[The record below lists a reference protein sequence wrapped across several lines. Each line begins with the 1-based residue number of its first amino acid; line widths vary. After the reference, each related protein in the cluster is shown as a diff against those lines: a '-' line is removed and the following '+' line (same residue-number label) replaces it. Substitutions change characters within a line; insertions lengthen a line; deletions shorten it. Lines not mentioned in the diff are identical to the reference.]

1 MRLNNKI
8 ALITGASAGIGRAS
22 ALRFAAEGA
31 KLVLNARRLE
41 PLQALA
47 EQIRAAGG
55 EVVVHAADVA
65 DPGTAQALVDLAQQ
79 SFGGLDV
86 ALNNAGMLGPGV
98 PAAEFPLDAWREVM
112 ATNLDAAFHAAR
124 AQLPALIARGGG
136 GSLVFVGTFVGHT
149 VGFPGMAAYA
159 SSKAGLIG
167 LSQVIA
173 AEYGARGVRS
183 NVLLPGG
190 TDTEMGRQAAPTGDA
205 RDFVRSLHALKR
217 LAEPEEIANAA
228 LFLASDESSF
238 VTGSAMRVEGGVSI
252 TRT

>member
-1 MRLNNKI
+1 
-8 ALITGASAGIGRAS
+8 
-22 ALRFAAEGA
+22 
-31 KLVLNARRLE
+31 
-41 PLQALA
+41 
-47 EQIRAAGG
+47 
-55 EVVVHAADVA
+55 
-65 DPGTAQALVDLAQQ
+65 
-79 SFGGLDV
+79 
-86 ALNNAGMLGPGV
+86 
-98 PAAEFPLDAWREVM
+98 
-112 ATNLDAAFHAAR
+112 
-124 AQLPALIARGGG
+124 
-136 GSLVFVGTFVGHT
+136 
-149 VGFPGMAAYA
+149 MAAYA

-238 VTGSAMRVEGGVSI
+238 VTGHVGDRAQVRVIDTPPS
-252 TRT
+252 TRIAVPV

>member
-1 MRLNNKI
+1 MRLHNKVV
-8 ALITGASAGIGRAS
+8 LITGASAGIGRAC

-31 KLVLNARRLE
+31 CLVLNARRE
-41 PLQALA
+41 GPLQDVAA
-47 EQIRAAGG
+47 QVRASGG
-55 EVVVHAADVA
+55 QVAVHAGDVA
-65 DPGTAQALVDLAQQ
+65 EPGTAPRLVDLAQRT
-79 SFGGLDV
+79 FGGLDV
-86 ALNNAGMLGPGV
+86 AINNAGMLGPSL
-98 PAAEFPLDAWREVM
+98 PTAELSAAEWREVM

-124 AQLPALIARGGG
+124 AQLPAMLARGA

-190 TDTEMGRQAAPTGDA
+190 TDTAMGRQAAASEQA
-205 RDFVRSLHALKR
+205 RDAVRSLHALKR
-217 LAEPEEIANAA
+217 LAEPAEIANAA

-238 VTGSAMRVEGGVSI
+238 VTGSALRVEGGVSI

>member
-1 MRLNNKI
+1 MKI
-8 ALITGASAGIGRAS
+8 APLAAVAGLG
-22 ALRFAAEGA
+22 LT
-31 KLVLNARRLE
+31 LVLAGLSFADDDDHRERKGYKRPKRLTVPSDA
-41 PLQALA
+41 PLVWK
-47 EQIRAAGG
+47 EECAAC
-55 EVVVHAADVA
+55 HMLYS
-65 DPGTAQALVDLAQQ
+65 PGLL
-79 SFGGLDV
+79 
-86 ALNNAGMLGPGV
+86 
-98 PAAEFPLDAWREVM
+98 PADAWREVV

-124 AQLPALIARGGG
+124 AQLPALLARGGG
-136 GSLVFVGTFVGHT
+136 SLAFVGTFVGHT

-238 VTGSAMRVEGGVSI
+238 VTGTAMRVEGGGSI